1 MHVFQR
7 LRSRPGLST
16 AIGAAFAI
24 IAGLMLLGFA
34 SGAFGPRKGGRAVDV
49 PVARRD
55 IPMGTPITPGM
66 LASREIP
73 AGYVVPGT
81 VRERGDIVGS
91 RALRFI
97 GKGEPVTAASIA
109 GGRGAGNMASRIP
122 AGLRAYSIQL
132 SRVAAGCSELRPG
145 DKVDVLTTN
154 GDPPAT
160 ATLLSGRLVL
170 SLSGRPRG
178 EPGDEGFEVQ
188 SITLLVC
195 PAEAELLAQAA
206 CSGEISVSLCPGEPG
221 GRRAGNGS

>member
-1 MHVFQR
+1 MQIFQR

-34 SGAFGPRKGGRAVDV
+34 SGAFGPQKGGRSVAVS
-49 PVARRD
+49 VARRD
-55 IPMGTPITPGM
+55 IPMGAPITPGM
-66 LASREIP
+66 LATRDIP
-73 AGYVVPGT
+73 ADYVVPGA
-81 VRERGDIVGS
+81 VRKKEDIVGS

-109 GGRGAGNMASRIP
+109 GGRGAANMASRIP

-145 DKVDVLTTN
+145 DRVDVLATN
-154 GDPPAT
+154 GDPPVT

-170 SLSGRPRG
+170 SLTGGPRG
-178 EPGDEGFEVQ
+178 ESGDGGLEAQ

-206 CSGEISVSLCPGEPG
+206 CSGEISVSLCPGETGEHP
-221 GRRAGNGS
+221 AGNGG